1 MNRIVRFHNI
11 IQTRRLPFWNVGHQF
26 KLTFCMHLTQFKTIH
41 QVLDFL
47 LVLMPASK
55 LMQSRLGSPGWRS
68 YIFI

>member
-11 IQTRRLPFWNVGHQF
+11 IKTQRLPLWNVGHHF
-26 KLTFCMHLTQFKTIH
+26 KLTFFMHPAQFKTMN

-55 LMQSRLGSPGWRS
+55 LM
-68 YIFI
+68 